1 VRTRAQR
8 VYRVLGL
15 MLLLAAPC
23 SLLLLP
29 VDVVLVGAQSGPILF
44 VEHISKGDN
53 VVLSH
58 TNSMYKE
65 RVEEAL
71 AFDGSDLTLAD
82 VKTDSYGVKEYYR
95 ITDGLPR
102 RSWRN
107 VTFMNSASG
116 QFQLTIKGKAV
127 EGLSRFIDQPIT
139 FGITRQP
146 LAYYLSWR
154 LFDIFPGFR
163 LNS

>member
-15 MLLLAAPC
+15 MLLLAALC

-58 TNSMYKE
+58 TNSMYME

-95 ITDGLPR
+95 ITDGYQGEAGE
-102 RSWRN
+102 
-107 VTFMNSASG
+107 T
-116 QFQLTIKGKAV
+116 
-127 EGLSRFIDQPIT
+127 
-139 FGITRQP
+139 
-146 LAYYLSWR
+146 
-154 LFDIFPGFR
+154 
-163 LNS
+163 